1 MSSIIDYEDR
11 SPGVLFGDGA
21 GAAVTSPATDEA
33 SGSSTSRMKSTA
45 AEAPRC
51 VDLPDRLGRGV
62 ADDQRPVLDVVA
74 GRIGAAPRGAVDLPR
89 GVRLR
94 GVVAPEPVGR

>member
-1 MSSIIDYEDR
+1 
-11 SPGVLFGDGA
+11 
-21 GAAVTSPATDEA
+21 
-33 SGSSTSRMKSTA
+33 MKSTA

-74 GRIGAAPRGAVDLPR
+74 GRIGAAVSMIL
-89 GVRLR
+89 L
-94 GVVAPEPVGR
+94 PVGVDE